1 MKKLIW
7 TDNLN
12 TGISV
17 IDTQHKRIVEYINKL
32 YDALSTQADKA
43 AVREVINELVDYTMT
58 HFAFEEGMLD
68 AVSYAQLEEH
78 RALHAQFAAQ
88 VRELSGSFDRN
99 EHASVELN
107 NLMVTWL
114 FNHILHEDAK
124 YVPVIPKSD
133 HPAH

>member
-7 TDNLN
+7 TENLN

-32 YDALSTQADKA
+32 YGVLSSKADKA
-43 AVREVINELVDYTMT
+43 AVREVIDELVDYTMT

-68 AVSYAQLEEH
+68 DVNFRLLEEH
-78 RALHAQFAAQ
+78 KALHAQFADQ
-88 VRELSGSFDRN
+88 VRELSENFERN
-99 EHASVELN
+99 EQASVELN
-107 NLMVTWL
+107 NLMVAWL

-124 YVPVIPKSD
+124 YVPAIPKSR
-133 HPAH
+133 H

>member
-12 TGISV
+12 TGIDV
-17 IDTQHKRIVEYINKL
+17 IDNQHKRIVDYINKL
-32 YDALSTQADKA
+32 YSVHNRHADKA
-43 AVREVINELVDYTMT
+43 AMRDVIDELVDYTLT

-68 AVSYAQLEEH
+68 DCDYAQLAEH
-78 RALHAQFAAQ
+78 KALHEQFAAQ
-88 VRELSGSFDRN
+88 VRELRDRFDSS
-99 EHASVELN
+99 ESASVELN

-124 YVPVIPKSD
+124 YVPAIPKSAQ
-133 HPAH
+133 PAR